1 MPTSTPSCAS
11 RRCRPASSSSA
22 APRPL
27 ARRRNSAP
35 SSAARSPSGARSPAS
50 PMSGWRA
57 EAVHRR
63 TLLGGLALPWVAR
76 AQTSAFPAR
85 PVRIVVPY
93 GPGGSSDIVA
103 RMLAQ
108 HASEQSGQGF
118 LVENRGGGASV
129 PGTQAVLGAAPDGY
143 TIGTNDNALVV
154 NPSLLKEKPPYDV
167 ERDVAALGL
176 AVTSPGLLLAHPS
189 GTARDLTA
197 LVAEAATRPGIG
209 ISHGGIGTPSH
220 LAVVQ
225 LLLATGRDFTA
236 VGYRGGGPQLTGLV
250 SGDVPYGIA
259 ALSSS
264 LGHVQSGRL
273 RALAVTG
280 AARTPLLPEVPSMA
294 EAGFPAVDVVGI
306 WGFIAPAGVP
316 PEVMA
321 RLHALLIAPTREE
334 PLRTKLVAQGYA

>member
-1 MPTSTPSCAS
+1 M
-11 RRCRPASSSSA
+11 
-22 APRPL
+22 
-27 ARRRNSAP
+27 
-35 SSAARSPSGARSPAS
+35 
-50 PMSGWRA
+50 
-57 EAVHRR
+57 HRR
-63 TLLGGLALPWVAR
+63 ILLGALALPWVAR
-76 AQTSAFPAR
+76 AQSPGFPAR
-85 PVRIVVPY
+85 SVRIVVPY

-108 HASEQSGQGF
+108 HATELSGQSF

-129 PGTQAVLGAAPDGY
+129 PGTQAVLSAAPDGH

-167 ERDVAALGL
+167 ERDVTALGL
-176 AVTSPGLLLAHPS
+176 AVTSPGLLLANP
-189 GTARDLTA
+189 GAPARDLA
-197 LVAEAATRPGIG
+197 GLVAEAAARPGLG
-209 ISHGGIGTPSH
+209 LSHGGIGTPSH

-250 SGDVPYGIA
+250 AGDVPYGIA

-294 EAGFPAVDVVGI
+294 EAGFPAVDVVGL
-306 WGFIAPAGVP
+306 WGFIGPAGLP
-316 PEVMA
+316 PEITA
-321 RLHALLIAPTREE
+321 RLHALLIAPARTE
-334 PLRTKLVAQGYA
+334 PLQAKLVAQGYTVVASNPADYAAQLRREVAQWRAIVAKAGIVPE

>member
-1 MPTSTPSCAS
+1 M
-11 RRCRPASSSSA
+11 
-22 APRPL
+22 
-27 ARRRNSAP
+27 RRRA
-35 SSAARSPSGARSPAS
+35 
-50 PMSGWRA
+50 
-57 EAVHRR
+57 
-63 TLLGGLALPWVAR
+63 LLGALALPFVAR
-76 AQTSAFPAR
+76 AQTTAFPGR
-85 PVRIVVPY
+85 PVRIIVPY

-108 HASEQSGQGF
+108 HAAELSGQSF

-129 PGTQAVLGAAPDGY
+129 PGTQAILGAAPDGY

-154 NPSLLKEKPPYDV
+154 NPSLLKEKPPYEV
-167 ERDVAALGL
+167 ERDVSALGL
-176 AVTSPGLLLAHPS
+176 AVTSPGLLLAHPNAP
-189 GTARDLTA
+189 ARDMA
-197 LVAEAATRPGIG
+197 GLVAEAARRPGIG
-209 ISHGGIGTPSH
+209 VSHGGIGTPSH

-225 LLLATGRDFTA
+225 MLLTTGREFTA

-280 AARTPLLPEVPSMA
+280 AARTPLRPEVQSMA
-294 EAGFPAVDVVGI
+294 EAGFPAVDVVGL

-316 PEVMA
+316 PEIMA
-321 RLHALLIAPTREE
+321 RLHALLIAPTRTE
-334 PLRTKLVAQGYA
+334 PLQAKLVAQGYAVVASSPADYAAQLRREVAQWRAIIAKAGITPE

>member
-1 MPTSTPSCAS
+1 M
-11 RRCRPASSSSA
+11 
-22 APRPL
+22 
-27 ARRRNSAP
+27 
-35 SSAARSPSGARSPAS
+35 
-50 PMSGWRA
+50 
-57 EAVHRR
+57 HRR
-63 TLLGGLALPWVAR
+63 SLIGALALPWVAQ

-108 HASEQSGQGF
+108 HASELSGQSF

-129 PGTQAVLGAAPDGY
+129 PGTQAILSAAPDGY
-143 TIGTNDNALVV
+143 TVGTNDNALVV
-154 NPSLLKEKPPYDV
+154 NPSLLKEKPPYDTD
-167 ERDVAALGL
+167 RDVGALGL

-189 GTARDLTA
+189 GTARDMTA

-225 LLLATGRDFTA
+225 LLLATGRDFTS

-280 AARTPLLPEVPSMA
+280 AARTPLLPEVPGMA
-294 EAGFPAVDVVGI
+294 EAGFPAIDVVGI
-306 WGFIAPAGVP
+306 WGFIAPTGVP
-316 PEVMA
+316 PESMA
-321 RLHALLIAPTREE
+321 RLHALLIAPASPATAPRA
-334 PLRTKLVAQGYA
+334 PARSAGHAAAP

>member
-1 MPTSTPSCAS
+1 
-11 RRCRPASSSSA
+11 
-22 APRPL
+22 
-27 ARRRNSAP
+27 
-35 SSAARSPSGARSPAS
+35 
-50 PMSGWRA
+50 MSGWRA

-63 TLLGGLALPWVAR
+63 TLLGALALPWMAQ
-76 AQTSAFPAR
+76 AQTSAFPTR

-108 HASEQSGQGF
+108 NASELSGQSF

-129 PGTQAVLGAAPDGY
+129 PGTQAILSAAPDGY
-143 TIGTNDNALVV
+143 TVGTNDNALVV
-154 NPSLLKEKPPYDV
+154 NPSLLKEKPPYDT
-167 ERDVAALGL
+167 ERDCGALGL

-189 GTARDLTA
+189 GTARNLA
-197 LVAEAATRPGIG
+197 ELVAQAATRPGTG

-225 LLLATGRDFTA
+225 LLLATGRDFTP

-250 SGDVPYGIA
+250 AGDVPYGIA

-280 AARTPLLPEVPSMA
+280 AARTPLLPDVPSMA
-294 EAGFPAVDVVGI
+294 EAGYPAIDVLGI

-316 PEVMA
+316 PEIVA
-321 RLHALLIAPTREE
+321 RLHALLIAPARE
-334 PLRTKLVAQGYA
+334 PVLQAKLVAQGYTVVASSPAEYAAQIRREVAQWRAIVAKAGIVPE

>member
-1 MPTSTPSCAS
+1 M
-11 RRCRPASSSSA
+11 
-22 APRPL
+22 
-27 ARRRNSAP
+27 
-35 SSAARSPSGARSPAS
+35 
-50 PMSGWRA
+50 
-57 EAVHRR
+57 HRR
-63 TLLGGLALPWVAR
+63 ALLGALALPWVAH

-108 HASEQSGQGF
+108 NASELSGQSF

-129 PGTQAVLGAAPDGY
+129 PGTQAILSATPDGY

-167 ERDVAALGL
+167 ERDVDAIGL

-189 GTARDLTA
+189 GTARDVA
-197 LVAEAATRPGIG
+197 ELVAQAAQRPGIG

-225 LLLATGRDFTA
+225 LLLATGRDFTP

-294 EAGFPAVDVVGI
+294 DAGFPAVDVVGI
-306 WGFIAPAGVP
+306 WGFIGPAGVP
-316 PEVMA
+316 PENVA
-321 RLHALLIAPTREE
+321 RLHALLLAPARQGA
-334 PLRTKLVAQGYA
+334 LQAKLVAQGYTVVASEPVEYAAQLRREVAQWRAIVAKAGILPE

>member
-1 MPTSTPSCAS
+1 M
-11 RRCRPASSSSA
+11 
-22 APRPL
+22 
-27 ARRRNSAP
+27 
-35 SSAARSPSGARSPAS
+35 
-50 PMSGWRA
+50 
-57 EAVHRR
+57 HRR
-63 TLLGGLALPWVAR
+63 VLLGALALPWVAR
-76 AQTSAFPAR
+76 AQTSAFPTR
-85 PVRIVVPY
+85 PVRIIVPY

-108 HASEQSGQGF
+108 HASELSGQSF

-129 PGTQAVLGAAPDGY
+129 PGTQTILSAAPDGY
-143 TIGTNDNALVV
+143 TVGTNDNALVV

-167 ERDVAALGL
+167 ERDISALGL

-189 GTARDLTA
+189 GTARDLAA
-197 LVAEAATRPGIG
+197 LIAEAATRPGIG

-225 LLLATGRDFTA
+225 LLLATGRDFTS

-280 AARTPLLPEVPSMA
+280 AVRTPLLPDVPSMA

-316 PEVMA
+316 PEIMA
-321 RLHALLIAPTREE
+321 RLHALLIASAREA
-334 PLRTKLVAQGYA
+334 PLRAKLVAQGYAVVASSPADYSAQLRREVAQWREIVAKAGIAPE

>member
-1 MPTSTPSCAS
+1 M
-11 RRCRPASSSSA
+11 
-22 APRPL
+22 
-27 ARRRNSAP
+27 
-35 SSAARSPSGARSPAS
+35 
-50 PMSGWRA
+50 
-57 EAVHRR
+57 HRR
-63 TLLGGLALPWVAR
+63 TLLGALALPWVAR
-76 AQTSAFPAR
+76 AQPGSQTGAFPAR
-85 PVRIVVPY
+85 PVRIIVPY

-108 HASEQSGQGF
+108 HASELSGQSF

-129 PGTQAVLGAAPDGY
+129 PGTQAVLSAAPDGY
-143 TIGTNDNALVV
+143 TVGTNDNALVV

-167 ERDVAALGL
+167 ERDVGAIGL

-189 GTARDLTA
+189 ATARGMA
-197 LVAEAATRPGIG
+197 ELVAHAATRPGMAV
-209 ISHGGIGTPSH
+209 SHGGIGTPSH

-225 LLLATGRDFTA
+225 MLLATGRDFTP

-250 SGDVPYGIA
+250 AGDVPYGIA

-306 WGFIAPAGVP
+306 WGFVAPAGVA
-316 PEVMA
+316 PEVAA
-321 RLHALLIAPTREE
+321 RLHALLIAPAKTE
-334 PLRTKLVAQGYA
+334 PLQAKLVAQGYTVVASSPADYAAQLRREVAQWRAIVAKAGILPE